1 MNDNGF
7 DEVIII
13 FKRDVSSSDHIIKAG
28 VMISRNRMF
37 MLT

>member
-13 FKRDVSSSDHIIKAG
+13 FKSDVSSSDNKIKAG

-37 MLT
+37 MLS